1 MEIIALLILWI
12 ITLGFLFKFSANS
25 LSKAHEAQ
33 AELEKQILIC
43 DNKDKQFYNMLIE
56 NIDLEK
62 KNKELSKKNAQMKDK
77 LNSLSS
83 FLSDMKNGKM

>member
-1 MEIIALLILWI
+1 MEIIAFSILLI

-25 LSKAHEAQ
+25 LSKAHETQ
-33 AELEKQILIC
+33 IQLEKQILIC
-43 DNKDKQFYNMLIE
+43 NNKDEQLNNMLIE
-56 NIDLEK
+56 NKNLEK
-62 KNKELSKKNAQMKDK
+62 KNKELSEKNAQMRDK

>member
-33 AELEKQILIC
+33 MQLEKQILIC

>member
-25 LSKAHEAQ
+25 LSKAHEIQ
-33 AELEKQILIC
+33 IKLEKQILIC
-43 DNKDKQFYNMLIE
+43 NNKDEQLSNMIIE

-62 KNKELSKKNAQMKDK
+62 KNKELSEKNAQMRDK

>member
-1 MEIIALLILWI
+1 MEIGAFSILWI

-33 AELEKQILIC
+33 TQLEKQILIC
-43 DNKDKQFYNMLIE
+43 DNKDKLFYNMLIE
-56 NIDLEK
+56 NIDLER
-62 KNKELSKKNAQMKDK
+62 KNKELLKKNAQMRDK

-83 FLSDMKNGKM
+83 FLSDMKNGKI